1 MRRDDPC
8 SSLDDDGDDSEEQH
22 DQDTA
27 DLMMDP
33 SQPVFIPSA

>member
-1 MRRDDPC
+1 MRRVDPC
-8 SSLDDDGDDSEEQH
+8 SSFDDDGDDSEDQH